1 MKQKVLVTAVVAAM
15 AAPGASWAATGLD
28 FGESVELSANGGAN
42 KTKISRL
49 ANGRLLAVFGD
60 YTDPANYPVYDV
72 KGQEERPARD
82 LFVRTCEATSDCSV
96 ESNWSELTNIS
107 NTAAESS
114 MDTDWDG
121 NGTRTPFYG
130 DSEKPN
136 LYAAGDRIVVTWVD
150 KFCPGGEQR
159 SVSYL
164 TLDNREIPFACTY
177 AVTGLNGEEGIT
189 WGDPVQLSTGER
201 DAKQDVN
208 RGLGT
213 GEWAVTWQ
221 EDPRGLQLGEAD
233 GPGDGASG
241 ANVSSGTDIWYSYAL
256 KEWLDQDDV
265 TEGNQIW
272 STPVRITDNFNGQNA
287 SGNYNA
293 IRDIDGVLL
302 GPLEDGGSG
311 SGEVVIESGV
321 AGASRANLGVM
332 KGTLDSAPQVIVAYE
347 ETKGSGGLDEGKF
360 VRYHTFN
367 WNTPPSWT
375 SITDTIPEET
385 AGCIISDPL
394 LNARRVRFVMQREP
408 GAESGMR
415 LGIFWKEGE
424 FTQGGPSDI
433 MLRKGIVAG
442 GNGFSPAE
450 MVPAV
455 DAGNCFESDF
465 LLATQLDNAPAL
477 NMSSRTEEAEAT
489 TDADIATS
497 TLSDDTYQ
505 KVEENAI
512 AHRGLLR
519 GDDLYV
525 GYTYT
530 PVLAE
535 LLYTNTKNYNFYMR
549 HYDGVAGTWSA
560 PDNLSNI
567 TDTSINVRE
576 PRLVGTPG
584 NTPACSSNP
593 EECQDQ
599 SRFYVAWGTQTNV
612 SEWSLEEPS
621 ELDLYAALAED
632 KGATYTDVTRFAG
645 EADDVED
652 FESQIQMTPA
662 GNNLY
667 VVWNENRDGGTHA
680 MFRQS
685 TTVEVA
691 DDGTDGGTDDGDSTA
706 SSSSSDGTLFGCSY
720 KPGAPFDP
728 TLFLLTALAIGGLT
742 VRKIKARA

>member
-1 MKQKVLVTAVVAAM
+1 MKQKLLVSAIVAAI
-15 AAPGASWAATGLD
+15 ACPGAALAATGLS

-42 KTKISRL
+42 KSKISRL
-49 ANGRLLAVFGD
+49 GNGRLLAVFGD
-60 YTDPANYPVYDV
+60 YVDPNGYTIYDV
-72 KGQEERPARD
+72 KAQAERPARD
-82 LFVRTCEATSDCSV
+82 LFVRTCEAGLDCAV
-96 ESNWSELTNIS
+96 ESNWSELKNIS
-107 NTAAESS
+107 NTASQSS
-114 MDTDWDG
+114 IATDWDG
-121 NGTRTPFYG
+121 FSVVDETDPRNPQPFYG

-136 LYAAGDRIVVTWVD
+136 LFAAGSRIVITWVD
-150 KFCPGGEQR
+150 KYCPSLVEGEPSKQR

-164 TLDNREIPFACTY
+164 TLGNREVPFACTY
-177 AVTGLNGEEGIT
+177 AVTSSDAGAT
-189 WGDPVQLSTGER
+189 WSNPVQLSSGIR

-208 RGLGT
+208 RGLST
-213 GEWAVTWQ
+213 GEWAITWQ

-241 ANVSSGTDIWYSYAL
+241 ANVSSGTDIWYSRA
-256 KEWLDQDDV
+256 DSFGPDGAV
-265 TEGNQIW
+265 W
-272 STPVRITDNFNGQNA
+272 SDPVRITDNFNGQTA
-287 SGNYNA
+287 SGNFNT
-293 IRDIDGVLL
+293 IFSGT
-302 GPLEDGGSG
+302 GPVADEA
-311 SGEVVIESGV
+311 IESGI
-321 AGASRANLGVM
+321 AGASRANLAVQPGYLEGEV
-332 KGTLDSAPQVIVAYE
+332 AQAIVAYE

-360 VRYHTFN
+360 VRYHTFD
-367 WNTPPSWT
+367 WNNPVAWTDQADPST
-375 SITDTIPEET
+375 APAET
-385 AGCIISDPL
+385 AGCIISDPT
-394 LNARRVRFVMQREP
+394 LNARRVRFVVQGAP
-408 GAESGMR
+408 GTETNMR
-415 LGIFWKEGE
+415 MGIFWKEGE

-433 MLRKGIVAG
+433 MLRKGIVNG
-442 GNGFSPAE
+442 GNGFSPGE

-455 DAGNCFESDF
+455 DANCFESDF
-465 LLATQLDNAPAL
+465 LTAIGLDNAPAL

-489 TDADIATS
+489 TDADIPTS

-535 LLYTNTKNYNFYMR
+535 LLYTNTKNYNFYIR

-560 PDNLSNI
+560 PRNLSNI
-567 TDTSINVRE
+567 TDTTINVRE

-584 NTPACSSNP
+584 STAGCPANP
-593 EECQDQ
+593 EECRDVT
-599 SRFYVAWGTQTNV
+599 RYYVAWGTQTNV

-632 KGATYTDVTRFAG
+632 KGATYTDVVRFAG